1 VDAIRDSK
9 SKSAMTRAAII
20 DHALGVASH
29 DGLEAL
35 TLGTLA
41 DSMKMSKS
49 GVFSRVGS
57 RETLQLAVLANYRQ
71 RFEAQVLQPSQ
82 RMAPGLPRLRRLFD
96 MSLKQVESGQAT
108 NSAGCFY
115 ISCAA
120 EYDDRPGALRHA
132 LTDSVNAWRDAFEK
146 DACQAVLLKHLA
158 SDLDP
163 SQLVFEI
170 YALLL
175 AAQHDTRLLEQSSA
189 AGRARAGFERLLAR
203 CGAKAQGEATHA

>member
-1 VDAIRDSK
+1 MGATNK
-9 SKSAMTRAAII
+9 SETTRAAII
-20 DHALGVASH
+20 EHALGVASH

-71 RFEAQVLQPSQ
+71 RFEAQVLTPARSS
-82 RMAPGLPRLRRLFD
+82 APGLARLRRLFD
-96 MSLKQVESGQAT
+96 MSLRQVESGQ
-108 NSAGCFY
+108 SAGCFY

-132 LTDSVNAWRDAFEK
+132 VADSVGAWRAAFEES
-146 DACQAVLLKHLA
+146 ARQAVTSGQLA
-158 SDLDP
+158 RELDP
-163 SQLVFEI
+163 GQLVFEI

-175 AAQHDTRLLEQSSA
+175 AAQHDTRLLEQRSA
-189 AGRARAGFERLLAR
+189 SARARAGFDNLMQR
-203 CGAKAQGEATHA
+203 CGASKEGQPDA

>member
-1 VDAIRDSK
+1 MDAIRDSK
-9 SKSAMTRAAII
+9 SKSASTRAAII
-20 DHALGVASH
+20 EHALGVASH

-96 MSLKQVESGQAT
+96 MSLQQVESRQAT

-120 EYDDRPGALRHA
+120 EYDDRPGAVRHA
-132 LTDSVNAWRDAFEK
+132 LTDSVIAWRAAFEQE
-146 DACQAVLLKHLA
+146 AREAVLLGHLA
-158 SDLDP
+158 GDLDP
-163 SQLVFEI
+163 AQLVFEI

-175 AAQHDTRLLEQSSA
+175 AAQHDTRLLEQRSA
-189 AGRARAGFERLLAR
+189 TARARSGFERLLAR
-203 CGAKAQGEATHA
+203 CGAQPQAQHSHE